1 MSFRKWWL
9 LLVVALVP
17 AAASAGDRSGELDWS
32 TWQHLPVFHNGR
44 MMPLNTFAH
53 MAVETITGRPN
64 PRLAPP
70 EGSGS
75 EARELFPGGE
85 PRKFTAAEILFSW
98 LVEPKRWQEVPFL
111 VAGHEDLRSEVLE
124 LPAKDEKGNHLKY
137 VSPRQVQSRFMAI
150 RMRLTD
156 LRMKQ
161 QQAEA
166 KGEKYKLS
174 PVEAKLRE
182 LYDAY
187 TLFQLLS
194 FHPATSSDSHG
205 RFMEQLNNVVETWNR
220 AGGDI
225 HGLSQADATNNAAQQ
240 VSTTEDS
247 LQKLIDLAKNGEI
260 SLEKAEPLV
269 VKLHNAT
276 SALAAQ
282 FAEHN
287 RRLFKEP
294 PADWDES
301 QLKRVRTKV
310 HALATMMDDMARQ
323 ANEAHVSLYDSGHA
337 LRLVPALNPAA
348 LENNRDTG
356 EDAQPWLSF
365 QGLIHGSD
373 DLLEGYPAGQVAQV
387 REAFREASAAYVDRG
402 ASDRAE
408 RFSRSMGEFASAVRS
423 LGESIEPVR
432 RELPIQH
439 RDEDLLAAT
448 AYPPAGAT
456 RAEVHYYQFSPFFWS
471 WLVNLGA
478 LACFGLSFGVI
489 RKPMFWLGVLVL
501 IAAQLF
507 TVYGFGLRVYITGWA
522 PVTNMFETVMFVA
535 LVVAVLGIVFT
546 LAPIIAPGLKNA
558 WRLTAIPGTWEAEAL
573 SEDQERLMD
582 PAWWNAISVAMLL
595 PRAALACVVFML
607 LALTPYGAGE
617 GYTVVSL
624 LPRTDVGSSMPT
636 VNDVTVWAVGM
647 ALLLASVWYLPRA
660 ILAGVGGLGMVPYTL
675 AKLGAAK
682 PVEHALAR
690 KPFALAGATVGFFA
704 AILAYY
710 APVFD
715 ENINPLMPVLRDNF
729 WLTLHVLTITASYGA
744 GGLAWGLGNLALGY
758 YLFGRYRDPVPVA
771 VEGHRPAGEPTHA
784 ALTRHPPEAVHSL
797 GGFIYKAMQVAVL
810 LLAAGT
816 ILGGLWA
823 DVSWG
828 RFWGWDSKEVWALVS
843 LLIYLAVLH
852 GRYAGWFGNFGLA
865 VGSVVGATS
874 ILMAWYGVNFVL
886 GSGLHT
892 YGDGAGGL
900 LPVAVTVTLNWLFI
914 VPAAIRYLSET
925 APRVSP
931 QPSAPANEQSR
942 RKETANV

>member
-1 MSFRKWWL
+1 MFLRIGCL
-9 LLVVALVP
+9 LLTVVLAP
-17 AAASAGDRSGELDWS
+17 AAALADEKPVELDWS
-32 TWQHLPVFHNGR
+32 EWQHLPVFHNGR
-44 MMPLNTFAH
+44 MMPLNTFAT

-70 EGSGS
+70 ESGG
-75 EARELFPGGE
+75 EAKELFPGGE
-85 PRKFTAAEILFSW
+85 PRKFTAAELMFSW
-98 LVEPKRWQEVPFL
+98 LVEPKRWRDVPFL

-124 LPAKDEKGNHLKY
+124 LPAKDEKGNHLKH
-137 VSPRQVQSRFMAI
+137 VSPRQVERRFMAL
-150 RMRLTD
+150 RTRLTD
-156 LRMKQ
+156 IRMKQ

-166 KGEKYKLS
+166 KGEKYQLS
-174 PVEAKLRE
+174 PVEAKVRE
-182 LYDAY
+182 LYEAY

-194 FHPATSSDSHG
+194 FDPATSSDSQG
-205 RFMEQLNNVVETWNR
+205 RFMAQLNGMVETWNE
-220 AGGDI
+220 ASGDI
-225 HGLSQADATNNAAQQ
+225 HGLSQADTTNGAAEL
-240 VSTTEDS
+240 VSTVEDS
-247 LQKLIDLAKNGEI
+247 LQKLIELAKSGEI
-260 SLEKAEPLV
+260 TLQKAEPPA
-269 VKLHNAT
+269 VKLHRST
-276 SALAAQ
+276 SALAVQ
-282 FAEHN
+282 FGEHN
-287 RRLFKEP
+287 RRLFKDP
-294 PADWDES
+294 PAEWDES
-301 QLKRVRTKV
+301 QLRQVRTKV
-310 HALATMMDDMARQ
+310 HALATRMEEMARQ
-323 ANEAHVSLYDSGHA
+323 ANEAHIALYDSGHTV
-337 LRLVPALNPAA
+337 RLVPALNPAA
-348 LENNRDTG
+348 LEKNRDTV

-365 QGLIHGSD
+365 QGLIHGSQ
-373 DLLEGYPAGQVAQV
+373 DLLDGYPAGHVSEV
-387 REAFREASAAYVDRG
+387 REAFGETSAAYTDRD
-402 ASDRAE
+402 AADRAA
-408 RFSRSMGEFASAVRS
+408 RFNRSMGEFAAAVRS

-432 RELPIQH
+432 RNLPIHQ

-448 AYPPAGAT
+448 AYPPEGAT
-456 RAEVHYYQFSPFFWS
+456 RAEVHYYEFSPFFWS
-471 WLVNLGA
+471 WFVGLGA

-489 RKPMFWLGVLVL
+489 RKPMFWLGILVL
-501 IAAQLF
+501 LAAQLF
-507 TVYGFGLRVYITGWA
+507 TVYGFALRVYITGWA

-535 LVVAVLGIVFT
+535 LVVAVLGISFT
-546 LAPIIAPGLKNA
+546 LAPILAPGLKNA
-558 WRLTAIPGTWEAEAL
+558 WRLTAIPGTWEAEPL

-582 PAWWNAISVAMLL
+582 PAWWNAVSIAMLL
-595 PRAALACVVFML
+595 PRAALAYLVFTL

-624 LPRTDVGSSMPT
+624 LPRTDIGSSVPT
-636 VNDVTVWAVGM
+636 ANDITVWAVGM
-647 ALLLASVWYLPRA
+647 ALLIASVWYLPRA
-660 ILAGVGGLGMVPYTL
+660 ILSGITGLALVPYTL
-675 AKLGAAK
+675 AKLGVSS
-682 PVEHALAR
+682 PVEHAVAR

-758 YLFGRYRDPVPVA
+758 YLFGRYRDPLPA
-771 VEGHRPAGEPTHA
+771 PVEGHRPAAQPAHVA
-784 ALTRHPPEAVHSL
+784 VSRRPPEATHSL
-797 GGFIYKAMQVAVL
+797 GAFIYKAMQVAVL

-900 LPVAVTVTLNWLFI
+900 VPVAVTVVLNWLFI
-914 VPAAIRYLSET
+914 VPAAMRYLTETMPRVEPQPGAPKAESRQRET
-925 APRVSP
+925 AAV
-931 QPSAPANEQSR
+931 
-942 RKETANV
+942 